1 MAALMDDLDN
11 GFDDRASL
19 TASIEDVEEYQ
30 RRSPLFDVPSQHSG
44 FRSEAGESDID
55 DRSSTG
61 APWSPPGFRPQ
72 LRRAHPT
79 GSGWFAH
86 DPYRRLNLRPSVS
99 PSHSRQTSPEYQ
111 DAQEIDEDIT
121 LAANIPLPAGTDS
134 PVKERSPEPEE
145 PAESTS
151 VDRPNCMSPG

>member
-1 MAALMDDLDN
+1 MDDLDN

-30 RRSPLFDVPSQHSG
+30 RRSPLFELPSQHSG
-44 FRSEAGESDID
+44 FRSEPEESDID
-55 DRSSTG
+55 ERSSAG
-61 APWSPPGFRPQ
+61 GPWAPPGFRPQ

-99 PSHSRQTSPEYQ
+99 PSHSRHTSPEYQ
-111 DAQEIDEDIT
+111 DAQEMDEDVT

-134 PVKERSPEPEE
+134 PIKERSPEPE
-145 PAESTS
+145 AEH
-151 VDRPNCMSPG
+151 VQPVVAERPNCRHRL